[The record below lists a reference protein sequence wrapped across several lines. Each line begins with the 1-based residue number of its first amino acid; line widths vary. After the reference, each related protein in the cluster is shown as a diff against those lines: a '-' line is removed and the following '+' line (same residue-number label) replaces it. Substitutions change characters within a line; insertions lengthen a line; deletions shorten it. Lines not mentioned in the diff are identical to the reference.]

1 MGKKVEHPLDILREE
16 LQQTNVALKCAYD
29 KFNYVTEPE
38 LIEAS
43 IYEISALKA
52 RYSYLLRCI
61 KEQEPA
67 ARSGGRTV
75 SPAAVAASAC
85 TGPVTVLD
93 SDCVQKSY
101 PAFWA
106 DFQSLKGES

>member
-1 MGKKVEHPLDILREE
+1 M
-16 LQQTNVALKCAYD
+16 
-29 KFNYVTEPE
+29 
-38 LIEAS
+38 EAS

-75 SPAAVAASAC
+75 SPAAVAASAGKG
-85 TGPVTVLD
+85 GPVCPV
-93 SDCVQKSY
+93 
-101 PAFWA
+101 
-106 DFQSLKGES
+106 

>member
-38 LIEAS
+38 LVEAS
-43 IYEISALKA
+43 KA

-75 SPAAVAASAC
+75 SPAAVAASAGKG
-85 TGPVTVLD
+85 GPVCPVERSAHCAWWGRFYCSLP
-93 SDCVQKSY
+93 CVCS
-101 PAFWA
+101 
-106 DFQSLKGES
+106 GGR